1 MLTEDF
7 YLAQRM
13 MEIRVAEQLRE
24 AETRRLIHLMGGG
37 QSAWLTRMACW
48 LLCHVG
54 RALVSLGQWLQRS
67 AAPGSL
73 TLESA
78 GPMGNE

>member
-13 MEIRVAEQLRE
+13 METKVAEQVRE
-24 AETRRLIHLMGGG
+24 AETRRLIHQMGGG

-67 AAPGSL
+67 AAPRSR
-73 TLESA
+73 TLELA
-78 GPMGNE
+78 APMGHE